1 MRTLTFKNN
10 DKMPALGLGTWL
22 SEPGEVYGAV
32 KTAVQEGYRQIDCAS
47 IYGNEKEVGQALTE
61 CFGEGTVSRSEM
73 WITSKLWCNVHAKE
87 DVLPAIKQS
96 LKDLQ
101 LDYLDLYLIHWPVA
115 LKKDSMFPQS
125 AEDLVSLNEIP
136 LTKTWEGME
145 IAKNERLTR
154 HIGVSNFG
162 KNNLQKLIV
171 NANSKPEMN
180 QVECHPYFQQ
190 EDLIA
195 FCKQHEIHITAYS
208 PLGSFGRP
216 DIFKAANEPRLLD
229 NAAIAKIASSN
240 DVTPA
245 QVLISWALHRSMSVI
260 PKSVNPKRISEN
272 LQAEQLIISEQD
284 MSTIAGLERKY
295 RYVTG
300 QFWVLDGGPYSLED
314 VWA

>member
-1 MRTLTFKNN
+1 MKTLTFKNN

-22 SEPGEVYGAV
+22 SEPGEVYDAV
-32 KTAVQEGYRQIDCAS
+32 KTAIKEGYRHIDCAS
-47 IYGNEKEVGQALTE
+47 IYGNEKEVGQALKE
-61 CFGEGTVSRSEM
+61 CMSDGTVKRDEI
-73 WITSKLWCNVHAKE
+73 WITSKLWSNMHAKE

-96 LKDLQ
+96 LQDLQ

-115 LKKDSMFPQS
+115 LKKSSMFPQS
-125 AEDLVSLNEIP
+125 AKDLVSLNEIP
-136 LTKTWEGME
+136 LTETWEGME
-145 IAKNERLTR
+145 IAKNEGLTK

-162 KNNLQKLIV
+162 KKNLHVLIS
-171 NANSKPEMN
+171 NSKIKPEMN

-190 EDLIA
+190 EDLFA
-195 FCKQHEIHITAYS
+195 FCKQHEIHLTAYS

-216 DIFKAANEPRLLD
+216 NIFKAANEPRLLD
-229 NAAIAKIASSN
+229 DVAIAKIAISN

-245 QVLISWALHRSMSVI
+245 QVLISWALHRGMAVI

-272 LQAEQLIISEQD
+272 LQAEQLILSEQD

-300 QFWVLDGGPYSLED
+300 QFWVTKGGPYTLED